1 MISFSIFWV
10 GKGLIRV
17 IKGQGKHV
25 ALAELIPVDL
35 VANLMIAAAWNSIK
49 NQR

>member
-1 MISFSIFWV
+1 MCGV

-17 IKGQGKHV
+17 IKGQGKY
-25 ALAELIPVDL
+25 LAELIPVDM
-35 VANLMIAAAWNSIK
+35 VANLMIAAAWNSTK